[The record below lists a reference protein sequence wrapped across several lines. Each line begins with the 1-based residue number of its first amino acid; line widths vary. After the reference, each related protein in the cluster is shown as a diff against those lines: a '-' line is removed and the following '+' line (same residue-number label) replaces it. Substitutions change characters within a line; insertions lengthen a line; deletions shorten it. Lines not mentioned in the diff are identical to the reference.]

1 MVRKKIAKVL
11 ALMLAATL
19 ALSGCS
25 GGGSGNGV
33 KKEAR
38 LVSGGE
44 PGSLHPATAQ
54 GTHESIILDHI
65 FEGLMK
71 RDETGTIVPGMA
83 KEYKIS
89 DDKLT
94 YTFTLRDDVKW
105 SNGDPV
111 TAGDFEFAWKYAL
124 NPNTASDYAYQLYY
138 LEGGEVYNTTD
149 PASVDEAGLKAL
161 EDQIG
166 VKALDDK
173 TLEVKLAQP
182 TPYFLEL
189 CAFYTYYPVD
199 KKVQEENPEWATDG
213 ATFVSNGPFMVTEWN
228 HDQNVKV
235 TKNDNYY
242 NKDKV
247 NLTDITFN
255 ILEDQ
260 NTAWQMYQNNEIDVD
275 FDLPTEV
282 LGQLRAENNP
292 ELKVTPE
299 LSTYFYRFNTTVKPF
314 NNVKVRR
321 ALTMAINRQE
331 LIDNVTLG
339 GQFPAY
345 ALVPSIP
352 DAKGDFRE
360 NGGNYINEN
369 LDEAKKLL
377 EEGLKEEGMDK
388 LSFTILYNTSEGHK
402 KIAEA
407 IQQMWKQLGV
417 DVQLENTE
425 FRVKLDRE
433 HALDYQVSR
442 AGWVGDY
449 VDPNTFLDMFT
460 SWSTQNDTGWNTP
473 EYDQLIKTAG
483 SEFDPAKRMEYLHQA
498 ETMLMDQMPIMPIYY
513 YTKAIMQKPYL
524 VNTVKVANR
533 EISLVYADIVSES
546 K

>member
-11 ALMLAATL
+11 AIMLAATL

-25 GGGSGNGV
+25 GSGGGSEV

-71 RDETGTIVPGMA
+71 RDETGKVVPGMA
-83 KEYKIS
+83 KDYKIS

-94 YTFTLRDDVKW
+94 YTFTLRDDAKW

-111 TAGDFEFAWKYAL
+111 TAGDFEYSWKYAL
-124 NPNTASDYAYQLYY
+124 NPNTASNYAYQLYY
-138 LEGGEVYNTTD
+138 LEGGEAFNTADT
-149 PASVDEAGLKAL
+149 ASVSADDLKAL
-161 EDQIG
+161 EDKVG
-166 VKALDDK
+166 VKAVDDH
-173 TLEVKLAQP
+173 TLEVKLSQP

-189 CAFYTYYPVD
+189 CAFYTYYPID
-199 KKVQEENPEWATDG
+199 QKVQEENPDWATDG
-213 ATFVSNGPFMVTEWN
+213 ATFVCNGPFMVTEWN

-235 TKNDNYY
+235 VKNDNYY

-282 LGQLRAENNP
+282 LGQLRAENNV

-314 NNVKVRR
+314 NNVKVRK

-345 ALVPSIP
+345 ALVPSVP

-360 NGGNYINEN
+360 NGGNYITEN
-369 LDEAKKLL
+369 LDGAKQLL
-377 EEGLKEEGMDK
+377 AEGLKEEGMDT
-388 LSFTILYNTSEGHK
+388 LSFTILYNTSEAHK

-407 IQQMWKQLGV
+407 IQQMWKKLGV

-449 VDPNTFLDMFT
+449 VDPNTFLDMYT
-460 SWSTQNDTGWNTP
+460 SWSTQNDTGWTSP
-473 EYDQLIKTAG
+473 EYDQLIKAAG
-483 SEFDPAKRMEYLHQA
+483 TEFDATKRMDYLHQA
-498 ETMLMDQMPIMPIYY
+498 ETMLMDQMPIMPIYF

-533 EISLVYADIVSES
+533 EISLVYADIADEN